1 MTTADKSSASSVA
14 DSSTFGHPEESEDTG
29 SDTVLRQ
36 IRINTP
42 SLDFDATV
50 VVGTTTREKVEGRGL
65 YRLVLGI
72 LLLALGLLLDAR
84 RIGDAAALMIL

>member
-1 MTTADKSSASSVA
+1 MAQSSASPDA
-14 DSSTFGHPEESEDTG
+14 DSSTFGHPEESEDPE

-42 SLDFDATV
+42 SLDLEASV
-50 VVGTTTREKVEGRGL
+50 VVDTTTREKMEGRGL
-65 YRLVLGI
+65 YRLAIGI

-84 RIGDAAALMIL
+84 RFGDAAAFILR